1 MSTEPNNIKMELPDA
16 LAGAA
21 TPPIPADRYDL
32 RVLRAIRRIIRAADL
47 YSRKLAGQHGV
58 TVPQL
63 LCLAQVVEKN
73 GVTVK
78 EIAEEIYVSP
88 STVVGI
94 LDRLEKRGWVVRKR
108 SELDKRVV
116 HVFATEEGNALV
128 SKSPSPLHEELVVGI
143 REIPI
148 AEQEEIAEAIEKLV
162 SILEIQRVDAS
173 PILETG
179 VKLDDGG

>member
-1 MSTEPNNIKMELPDA
+1 MSSESEEFELG
-16 LAGAA
+16 LTKTIEGAT
-21 TPPIPADRYDL
+21 TPPIPSDRYDL
-32 RVLRAIRRIIRAADL
+32 RVLRAIRRIIRSADL
-47 YSRKLAGQHGV
+47 HSRKLASQHGV

-63 LCLAQVVEKN
+63 LCLTQVVGNN

-94 LDRLEKRGWVVRKR
+94 LDRLERQGWVKRKR
-108 SELDKRVV
+108 SLTDKRVV
-116 HVFATEEGNALV
+116 HVFATEEGTSLV
-128 SKSPSPLHEELVVGI
+128 SNSPSPLHEELVVGI
-143 REIPI
+143 REIPES
-148 AEQEEIAEAIEKLV
+148 EQAEIAESMEKLV

-179 VKLDDGG
+179 VELDDGE